1 MEAVLG
7 VRDRG
12 GLHLIRHHVSNRTV
26 SNYAH
31 QCPYIGNSST
41 VRLYLAI
48 ELVSPT
54 FSGACWCLDPRAFDA
69 PLLRNQGRSAVA
81 PPNSSQYPGIQYSA
95 VPAH

>member
-1 MEAVLG
+1 MTRNTAKLNPFLMEAVLG

-69 PLLRNQGRSAVA
+69 RYDY
-81 PPNSSQYPGIQYSA
+81 QY
-95 VPAH
+95 